1 VGGLPPSR
9 QQAALAGSPSKP
21 PLDSRIRF
29 VLCRAREMTAGS
41 GSGPSLRQHERPD
54 VRIGESRDNL
64 LLLERWSV
72 RVPARFPAD
81 G

>member
-1 VGGLPPSR
+1 
-9 QQAALAGSPSKP
+9 
-21 PLDSRIRF
+21 
-29 VLCRAREMTAGS
+29 MTAGS